1 MSRTHLLGAVSAAA
15 LACLSTGA
23 FAQAPIQGG
32 GSTLAEFDYFVEFQD
47 FNNASPSA
55 HFSNPMIPGSS
66 QNANDL
72 LYYPAGSGSGQ
83 TAFLN
88 DDLTCDSNKVLGL
101 QGAGG
106 VVGACS
112 GLPPT
117 AANGNGLNFVDYGAS
132 DATLSATQISAWA
145 TSAYGQNYAGNL
157 IQLPSMGV
165 GVSFPIVDNGNL
177 SKNGAVTLTDS
188 DLCGIFSGKIQ
199 NWSQTSFAGK
209 IPDNQIQV
217 VYRSDGSGTSFLLL
231 NHLSAVCTT
240 KNSSFP
246 ANPMKA
252 GAVAINVST
261 TFANVFLAPPDGA
274 APQSVPANFLGES
287 GSSGI
292 ANYLAGTGGMAAPA
306 SAIAYLSPD
315 FTTVDPNSNAVLANG
330 NKSPLTVG
338 AVLNP
343 SNNTAYVPTEAN
355 IAAGLNAAKSGTS
368 LKPPTTASGFANPVN
383 LVPLI
388 QTTKKGYSV
397 VGYTT
402 FDFAQ
407 CYSTVAVGNAII
419 TFLKSDHYQGTGTYA
434 TVEINNGFVPLAKSG
449 AKTFV
454 AAIDSNILSNA
465 KNFNDNI
472 QNGTVCSG
480 VTGRQ

>member
-1 MSRTHLLGAVSAAA
+1 MFRTHLLGAVCTAA
-15 LACLSTGA
+15 LACVSTGA
-23 FAQAPIQGG
+23 FAQAHIQGG
-32 GSTLAEFDYFVEFQD
+32 GSTLAEFDYFVEFAD
-47 FNNASPSA
+47 FNNSGAGAVFMNPSPA
-55 HFSNPMIPGSS
+55 TGN
-66 QNANDL
+66 NV
-72 LYYPAGSGSGQ
+72 LYWPAGSGSGQ

-101 QGAGG
+101 NG
-106 VVGACS
+106 GACS

-117 AANGNGLNFVDYGAS
+117 ANGGTNFVDYGAS
-132 DATLSATQISAWA
+132 DATLTSTQIAQWDN
-145 TSAYGQNYAGNL
+145 TGYAYGISQGGNL

-177 SKNGAVTLTDS
+177 SANGAVTLTDN
-188 DLCGIFSGKIQ
+188 DLCGIFSGKLT
-199 NWSQTSFAGK
+199 NWNQTSFAGK
-209 IPDNQIQV
+209 IAANTIQV
-217 VYRSDGSGTSFLLL
+217 VYRADGSGTSFLLL

-240 KNSSFP
+240 ANSNFP
-246 ANPMKA
+246 VASGK
-252 GAVAINVST
+252 VAINVST
-261 TFANVFLAPPDGA
+261 SFANVFLAPPNGA
-274 APQSVPANFLGES
+274 PAQPVPGNFLGES

-292 ANYLAGTGGMAAPA
+292 ANYLAGTGGMAAPT

-315 FTTVDPNSNAVLANG
+315 FTTIDPNSNAVLANG
-330 NKSPLTVG
+330 SKSPLNVG
-338 AVLNP
+338 AVLNGKV
-343 SNNTAYVPTEAN
+343 SELPTEAN
-355 IAAGLNAAKSGTS
+355 IAAGLNSAKQGSA
-368 LKPPTTASGFANPVN
+368 LKPPTTAAGFADPTN

-388 QTTKKGYSV
+388 QTTKKGYPV

-407 CYSTVAVGNAII
+407 CYANPAVGNAII

-454 AAIDSNILSNA
+454 TAIDANILANT

-472 QNGTVCSG
+472 QNGTVCAN
-480 VTGRQ
+480 VPGR